1 MEDKVSIIMS
11 VYNEDKEQL
20 KSSIESILNQTYKNI
35 EFIII
40 LDNPCEYWKENFIKS
55 YKDNRI
61 KFFINQKNIGLTKS
75 LNKALKETTGNYIA
89 RMDADDIS
97 MPERIEKQLDFLKK
111 NNYDLVGCNMRVFFN
126 KNDKYV
132 AHYPEHPQYVKKML
146 KINNC
151 VPHPTW
157 LAKKEVFEKNLGYRE
172 VFSCEDYDFIIRA
185 ITKGFKI
192 ANCQEILFKYR
203 LSINSISRSNAG
215 KQELIAE
222 YIKNNYK
229 KGIVVSIDKLEDYY
243 NSKKFQKKLKSYNN
257 YYKIKNKRI
266 REKNKKFPMY
276 YIYSVIIIFNLNFFV
291 KDLMHKLIIKYILIK
306 DKRKKKNEENK
317 EYNKE

>member
-1 MEDKVSIIMS
+1 MP
-11 VYNEDKEQL
+11 L
-20 KSSIESILNQTYKNI
+20 
-35 EFIII
+35 
-40 LDNPCEYWKENFIKS
+40 
-55 YKDNRI
+55 
-61 KFFINQKNIGLTKS
+61 S
-75 LNKALKETTGNYIA
+75 LNKALKLVTGNYIA